1 MNDLFTTNSFKK
13 YTDLKLQT
21 QMDDIEPAAGG
32 GGDGGEAANL
42 QKFFEDVDGIK
53 EEMKHLEQLYALLR
67 NLNEETKIAHSAKTM
82 KNLRAQM
89 DMETE
94 KILRRAKAVKQKL
107 ETLDESNAACRNAP
121 GCGPGSSAD
130 RTRTS
135 VVAAMGTKLKNLMDD
150 FQSLRSRIAS
160 EYRETVER
168 RYYTVTGERPDEEMI
183 ETLISTGE
191 SESFLQKAIQEQG
204 RGKVIDTISEIQERH
219 GAVKEIE
226 RSLMDLHNI
235 FLDMAALVEAQG
247 HQFNDIESHVAHARS
262 FVRRGAVELEVAKEV
277 QKSSRKWYCI
287 AFVLGALLVA
297 ILLLPVLSTLFRPN

>member
-1 MNDLFTTNSFKK
+1 
-13 YTDLKLQT
+13 
-21 QMDDIEPAAGG
+21 MDDIEPAAAGS
-32 GGDGGEAANL
+32 GDGGEAANL

-67 NLNEETKIAHSAKTM
+67 NLNEETKIAHNAKTM
-82 KNLRAQM
+82 KNIRAQM
-89 DMETE
+89 DLETE

-107 ETLDESNAACRNAP
+107 EMLDESNAACRNAP
-121 GCGPGSSAD
+121 ASGRGLPPIRRG
-130 RTRTS
+130 
-135 VVAAMGTKLKNLMDD
+135 
-150 FQSLRSRIAS
+150 LRW
-160 EYRETVER
+160 ETVER

-191 SESFLQKAIQEQG
+191 SESFLQKAIQQQG
-204 RGKVIDTISEIQERH
+204 EIQERH
-219 GAVKEIE
+219 GAVKDIE

-262 FVRRGAVELEVAKEV
+262 FVRRGAIELEVVKEV
-277 QKSSRKWYCI
+277 QKSSRKWYCV

-297 ILLLPVLSTLFRPN
+297 ILFPVLSTLFRPN